1 MNEYVSGFK
10 ALSDLTRLR
19 ALRMILLAEGDVC
32 VCELADALQL
42 PQYQVSKHLAI
53 LRQVGLV
60 TDARV
65 GTWVYYKVPGD
76 VSEYVAG
83 LRALV
88 RGCVTGPIFESDA
101 KRLKARLE
109 LREEG
114 RCVLGPTNT
123 ARRS

>member
-53 LRQVGLV
+53 LRQIGLV
-60 TDARV
+60 TDLRV
-65 GTWVYYKVPGD
+65 GTWVYYRVPGE
-76 VSEYVAG
+76 VSKYSAG

-88 RGCVTGPIFESDA
+88 RDYVAGPVFESDA

-114 RCVLGPTNT
+114 RCVLGPTNA